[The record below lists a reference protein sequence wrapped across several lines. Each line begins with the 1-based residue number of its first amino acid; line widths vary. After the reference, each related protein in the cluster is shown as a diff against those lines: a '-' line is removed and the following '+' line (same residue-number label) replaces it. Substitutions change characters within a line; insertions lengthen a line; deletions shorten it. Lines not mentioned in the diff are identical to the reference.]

1 MQCILSPLPVGGGC
15 LAIPSGTKFGSYE
28 VGAQIGAGGMGEVYQ
43 AHDTKLGRDVSIKV
57 LPEAVAHDAERLARF
72 QREAKMLAALNHP
85 NIATIFGLEQSGGTH
100 YLVMELVPGDTLQ
113 QRVQRD
119 GAVPIEEALAIAKQ
133 IAEALEAAHEKGI
146 IHRDL
151 KPANVKVTPEG
162 KVKVLDFGLAKAFEG
177 DPSSVDM
184 SNSPTLSRAATMQGV
199 ILGTAAYMSPEQAK
213 GRTVDKRTDI
223 WAFGCVL
230 YELLTAK
237 QTFHGEDVTDILA
250 AVVRAEPD
258 WTCLPAT
265 TPPAIRNLLR
275 RCLQKDAKKRLRD
288 AGDARIEIEEAL
300 SGTAAIE
307 AVVPVPPQDRRTLV
321 LIAVAA
327 LLLVALFGLAFVH
340 FREALPVVQT
350 LRYQISLPDNAEFM
364 MFQLSPDGRY
374 LVYRRRIGNNHL
386 FVRALD
392 SLEESEI
399 PGTEGATYPFWSPD
413 GAHIAFFIQG
423 KLKQVA
429 LSGGPATNIADA
441 PDSRGGAWGPDDT
454 IVFAPTVTG
463 GLYRA
468 SPSTGGPAT
477 PLKLPVG
484 EEDSLRFPAFLP
496 DPGRFFY
503 VRDSNQGGP
512 KSGEPGVYV
521 GFLDGTPPVRILTD
535 ITTARFVPS
544 AGSITRGHLLFR
556 RDTTLMAQPFDA
568 AALKATGEAIP
579 LADQVPDMGNI
590 PDVAFTVSA
599 NGNLLCLSGGGA
611 SEERE
616 IAWLDRA
623 GKRVKSLLKQKGIDS
638 FALSP
643 NGAQVVYSTGGQDA
657 IGDLWLYDVAHGTTQ
672 RFTFGPFSAQWPL
685 WSPESASVVFSA
697 VPGYELYRKAIGTS
711 AKDESLGVRGSNTWA
726 TSWLGDGKLLSYSQ
740 TGDTTKDDLWLLPFD
755 GDRKPKLFKQTPF
768 SEADGQISPDG
779 RWMVYSSDAS
789 GQFEI
794 YIEPMPAGGAQRQI
808 SVGGGLS
815 PAWRKDGRELYFVSG
830 NKLMAVDVKPGA
842 DLTFGMPHELF
853 IVSNLNTSFRRL
865 GVYPSADGSQFL
877 TLLPTGETPAATPIT
892 VVTNWQAGLKK

>member
-1 MQCILSPLPVGGGC
+1 MLN
-15 LAIPSGTKFGSYE
+15 SGTKLGPYE
-28 VGAQIGAGGMGEVYQ
+28 VTAQIGAGGMGEVYQ
-43 AHDTKLGRDVSIKV
+43 AHDTKLGRDVAIKV

-85 NIATIFGLEQSGGTH
+85 NIATIFGLEQSGATH

-151 KPANVKVTPEG
+151 KPANVKLTPEG
-162 KVKVLDFGLAKAFEG
+162 KVKVLDFGLAKAYES
-177 DPSSVDM
+177 DASSQDM

-250 AVVRAEPD
+250 AVVRAEPN

-275 RCLQKDAKKRLRD
+275 RCLQKDARKRLRD

-300 SGTAAIE
+300 SGAAAVE
-307 AVVPVPPQDRRTLV
+307 AVAPISTKQRHTFV
-321 LIAVAA
+321 LIGVVA
-327 LLLVALFGLAFVH
+327 LLLVALAGLSFVH
-340 FREALPVVQT
+340 FREAPSVVQS
-350 LRYQISLPDNAEFM
+350 LRYQLSLPDNAEFGS
-364 MFQLSPDGRY
+364 FQLSPDGRY
-374 LVYRRRIGNNHL
+374 LVYRRRIGNISL
-386 FVRALD
+386 SVRALD
-392 SLEESEI
+392 SLEEREI

-413 GAHIAFFIQG
+413 STHIAFFMQG

-441 PDSRGGAWGPDDT
+441 PDPRGGTWGPDGT
-454 IVFAPTVTG
+454 IVFAPTVNG
-463 GLYRA
+463 GLYGV
-468 SPSTGGPAT
+468 SPSTGVPAT
-477 PLKLPVG
+477 PLKLPVADR
-484 EEDSLRFPAFLP
+484 DSLRFPAFLP

-503 VRDSNQGGP
+503 VYDSEGGYKP
-512 KSGEPGVYV
+512 EAGLYV
-521 GFLDGTPPVRILTD
+521 GFLDGTPPVHILPD
-535 ITTARFVPS
+535 ITTARFVPFV
-544 AGSITRGHLLFR
+544 GSNTRGHLLFR

-568 AALKATGEAIP
+568 AALKATGEAFP
-579 LADQVPDMGNI
+579 LADPVPDMGNI
-590 PDVAFTVSA
+590 SSAAFTVST
-599 NGNLLCLSGGGA
+599 NGILVYRSGGGA
-611 SEERE
+611 SQERE
-616 IAWLDRA
+616 IAWLDRV
-623 GKRVKSLLKQKGIDS
+623 GKRGKSLVRQKGIDS

-643 NGAQVVYSTGGQDA
+643 NGAQVVYSTGSQNV

-672 RFTFGPFSAQWPL
+672 RFTFGPLSAYWPL
-685 WSPESASVVFSA
+685 WSPDSASVVFTA
-697 VPGYELYRKAIGTS
+697 YPGYELYRKATQTS
-711 AKDESLGVRGSNTWA
+711 AKEESLGVRGTNTFAASWA
-726 TSWLGDGKLLSYSQ
+726 GDGKLLAYSQ
-740 TGDTTKDDLWLLPFD
+740 TGDTTKDDIWLLPLD
-755 GDRKPKLFKQTPF
+755 GDKKPKLFKQTPF
-768 SEADGQISPDG
+768 IEDGGQISPDG
-779 RWMVYSSDAS
+779 RWMVYNSDAS
-789 GQFEI
+789 GQDEI

-808 SVGGGLS
+808 SVGGGRS
-815 PAWRKDGRELYFVSG
+815 AAWRNDGRELYFVSG
-830 NKLMAVDVKPGA
+830 NNLMAVDVKPGP
-842 DLTFGMPHELF
+842 DLTFGTPHELF
-853 IVSNLNTSFRRL
+853 SSPNLISNPRQRAI
-865 GVYPSADGSQFL
+865 YPSPDGSQFL
-877 TLLPTGETPAATPIT
+877 ALLPAGDAPDAPPIT